1 MNSYS
6 YYLLFLKYFD
16 WFYYSEEQN
25 CKLFLLVSKLLLL
38 ISMKQTS
45 SETEREEKKLSSI
58 ANLPL
63 LLEFSAWRKH
73 SLLSDFLKW
82 MFSWNTTSPLLIQIL
97 SGYRICHSSSEQP
110 WSTKHGSL
118 SEAVCARG
126 LPGNIEWPWGMARR
140 QNRAWNRQRLCD
152 WPSELRIPHEHWPC
166 SQMGKKKNEKKNYT
180 ENRPLLITEVLI
192 WFWCSPVHRATHRI
206 RRHQICF
213 ILVSAEV
220 LQEPCERRQQ
230 DKACGDI
237 S

>member
-97 SGYRICHSSSEQP
+97 PGYRICHSSSEQP

-118 SEAVCARG
+118 SEAVCSRG
-126 LPGNIEWPWGMARR
+126 LPGNIEWPWGMARW
-140 QNRAWNRQRLCD
+140 QNRAWNWQWLCD

-166 SQMGKKKNEKKNYT
+166 SQMGKEKMKKKKTTQKTGPYSLLKSSFGSGALQFIGPLT
-180 ENRPLLITEVLI
+180 ELEEIKSALSWFLRKRYRSHVKGGNRTKLAGT
-192 WFWCSPVHRATHRI
+192 
-206 RRHQICF
+206 
-213 ILVSAEV
+213 
-220 LQEPCERRQQ
+220 
-230 DKACGDI
+230 
-237 S
+237 